1 MKKYQ
6 LALFD
11 IDGTIA
17 DTSEGVINCV
27 KYTEYKMNLPP
38 LDADTYKKFI
48 GPPNREAYG
57 RYYGL
62 TESRLSRAVGFHKA
76 YALDKGI
83 FEAKLYPGIRSILD
97 CLKRGEVLMAAATLK
112 QQEAAEKMLRY
123 LGIDEYFIV
132 VSGDRGESVDKRGLI
147 CRCLMETGVCEKDA
161 VLIGD
166 SRYDQAGA
174 AESGIDFIGVTYG
187 FGFRREDDLK
197 SLPYIM
203 AAQDT
208 EEIHRLFEEEKKL

>member
-1 MKKYQ
+1 MGLLQQGYGFDQYIVKHEKGTRMKKYQ
-6 LALFD
+6 LVLFD

-62 TESRLSRAVGFHKA
+62 TESRLSRAIEFHKA

-97 CLKRGEVLMAAATLK
+97 CLKRREILMAAATLK

-123 LGIDEYFIV
+123 LG
-132 VSGDRGESVDKRGLI
+132 DR
-147 CRCLMETGVCEKDA
+147 
-161 VLIGD
+161 
-166 SRYDQAGA
+166 
-174 AESGIDFIGVTYG
+174 
-187 FGFRREDDLK
+187 K
-197 SLPYIM
+197 S
-203 AAQDT
+203 T
-208 EEIHRLFEEEKKL
+208 RLNSSHA